1 MSWICIQ
8 CLILPHLKNCRSS
21 QGSPGVHFSES
32 SFPRDSSGD
41 LCDVSFASHYCPLKI
56 FSGLLL
62 PTGCPNS
69 LETDKPSK
77 LPGLPNQPCPSL
89 THTCVQLCPAC
100 GYREWIHSAPLCSS
114 TALPFCL
121 GSSLLFVPWC
131 VPLRIQNL
139 LCCGPIAWCPSL
151 YYNLSCCS
159 FACWLVSI
167 PCLLLSS
174 H

>member
-41 LCDVSFASHYCPLKI
+41 LCDVSFASHYCPVKI

-62 PTGCPNS
+62 PTGCPTS
-69 LETDKPSK
+69 LETDK
-77 LPGLPNQPCPSL
+77 LLNCPVYL
-89 THTCVQLCPAC
+89 TSPAPASPIPVSSCVQLAATGSEFTQPHCVPAQ
-100 GYREWIHSAPLCSS
+100 
-114 TALPFCL
+114 ALPFCL